1 MRHINRGR
9 LCANYEPVFIS
20 RWRRRRVI
28 GIILVEDLKVLELLA

>member
-20 RWRRRRVI
+20 RWRRRVI